1 MVWYI
6 LTPFYRT
13 HFSKGGSIDY
23 ADRLCLSIY
32 LFYIELT
39 HLSLVPHIYV
49 NDSGSIGSYNG
60 LLPIRCQAIIWGND
74 SLLSMGTLRTNF
86 SEIIIGSRTFSSKKM
101 YLNFLNTICEMAAI
115 LSRERPPLQKMSA
128 ISNQWTIITWYD
140 GFLPPVRCISAPG
153 TTLFGPVVC
162 LHCFNFVT
170 PPPPPPPKSAWNWN
184 E

>member
-1 MVWYI
+1 MVWDI

-13 HFSKGGSIDY
+13 HFSKSGSIDY

-74 SLLSMGTLRTNF
+74 SLLSIGTLRTNI

-115 LSRERPPLQKMSA
+115 LSRERPP
-128 ISNQWTIITWYD
+128 
-140 GFLPPVRCISAPG
+140 PPYRRSPPFRINEQTHYKHR
-153 TTLFGPVVC
+153 TTTAVAKTNTGQVL
-162 LHCFNFVT
+162 
-170 PPPPPPPKSAWNWN
+170 
-184 E
+184 